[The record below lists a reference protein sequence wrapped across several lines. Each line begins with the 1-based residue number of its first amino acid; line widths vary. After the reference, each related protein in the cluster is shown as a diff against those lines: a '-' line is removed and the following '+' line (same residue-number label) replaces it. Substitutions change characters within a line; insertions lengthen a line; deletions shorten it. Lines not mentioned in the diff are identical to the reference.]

1 MLILMKLVFIL
12 YKLYQT
18 FLYIGLLLIIKYFQ
32 KKIMLFKI
40 LDIILKLL
48 HVLFIKVILNF
59 LNKLLHKI
67 KIILN

>member
-32 KKIMLFKI
+32 KIIMLFKI

-48 HVLFIKVILNF
+48 LVLFIKVILNF
-59 LNKLLHKI
+59 LNKL
-67 KIILN
+67 

>member
-1 MLILMKLVFIL
+1 MKLVFTL

-18 FLYIGLLLIIKYFQ
+18 FLYIGLLLITKYFQ

-59 LNKLLHKI
+59 LNK
-67 KIILN
+67 

>member
-1 MLILMKLVFIL
+1 MKLVFIL

>member
-1 MLILMKLVFIL
+1 MKLVFIL

-48 HVLFIKVILNF
+48 LVLFIKVILNF
-59 LNKLLHKI
+59 LNK
-67 KIILN
+67 

>member
-1 MLILMKLVFIL
+1 MKLVFIL

-32 KKIMLFKI
+32 KIIMLFKI

-48 HVLFIKVILNF
+48 LVLFIKVILNF
-59 LNKLLHKI
+59 LNRLLHKI